1 MICLMTVGKVLL
13 SLEERRFVY
22 GPNPV
27 FVFMDSL
34 HDEFFKSVLRSKRE
48 GWPLIVISIVGN

>member
-1 MICLMTVGKVLL
+1 MTVGKVLL

-48 GWPLIVISIVGN
+48 GWRLIVISIVGN